1 MAIKHID
8 MEDKYIPRTNDKD
21 IIVEV
26 EIGDAGDEV
35 GSYSVFLGTEFIN
48 SDEPANLGKKANV
61 EGKKTTI
68 VVVIPDL
75 LKR

>member
-1 MAIKHID
+1 MPVMKLAHIL
-8 MEDKYIPRTNDKD
+8 
-21 IIVEV
+21 
-26 EIGDAGDEV
+26 
-35 GSYSVFLGTEFIN
+35 FLGTEFIN
-48 SDEPANLGKKANV
+48 SDEPANLGKKVNV